1 MKPYIGILAG
11 LLGLAL
17 LLSGCRPSRDGSA
30 APSPEAESL
39 GGSQGGFE
47 VVSGGAFGSASG
59 EKRVAGDSGLPVA
72 LRYARGF
79 AIRRYGGESWVEV
92 RRPWQ
97 GASADFRY
105 RLVPRDSLGRPGYP
119 DSTASPPNDPG
130 APFTL
135 PVPARRVITMT
146 TTNLPH
152 LEAVGA
158 LDRLVGISGGI
169 YACNP
174 RVRAR
179 LAGGGLRDIGEEAG
193 LDAEA
198 ALDLR
203 PDAVFAFAV
212 AGWTNPALKKLR
224 EAGLPVV
231 MEGAYM
237 EETPLGRA
245 EWIKFTAE
253 FFGRGAAAD
262 SLFAVVDSAY
272 RALSDLART
281 AASRPTVVVNGSE
294 GGLWWMPG
302 GRSYVARFLADAG
315 ARYLW
320 ADDTTRGSLNLG
332 LETVIRTAGGAD
344 FWINPGEAADL
355 AALRNRDPRHAMLK
369 AFREG
374 RVWNCDAARCGAGN
388 DFFEQGPTRPDRV
401 LAELIA
407 IFHPELLP
415 GHRFRWYRRLEG
427 A

>member
-1 MKPYIGILAG
+1 
-11 LLGLAL
+11 
-17 LLSGCRPSRDGSA
+17 
-30 APSPEAESL
+30 
-39 GGSQGGFE
+39 
-47 VVSGGAFGSASG
+47 
-59 EKRVAGDSGLPVA
+59 VA
-72 LRYARGF
+72 LAHARGF
-79 AIRRYGGESWVEV
+79 SIRRRGGESWVEV

-105 RLVPRDSLGRPGYP
+105 RLVPRDSLGRPGFP
-119 DSTASPPNDPG
+119 DPAARLPG
-130 APFTL
+130 PDAPLTL
-135 PVPARRVITMT
+135 PMPLGRVITLT

-158 LDRLVGISGGI
+158 LDRLVGISGGR
-169 YACNP
+169 YACNA
-174 RVRAR
+174 RVRSR
-179 LAGGGLRDIGEEAG
+179 LAAGGLPEIGEEAG

-212 AGWTNPALKKLR
+212 ASWSNPALKKLR

-231 MEGAYM
+231 MEGVYM

-262 SLFAVVDSAY
+262 SLFAAVDSAY
-272 RALSDLART
+272 RALSALAKT

-320 ADDTTRGSLNLG
+320 AGDTTRGSLNLG
-332 LETVIRTAGGAD
+332 LETVIREAGDAD
-344 FWINPGEAADL
+344 FWLNPGEAADL
-355 AALRNRDPRHAMLK
+355 AALRSRDPRHAMLK

-374 RVWNCDAARCGAGN
+374 RVWNFDAARCGAGN
-388 DFFEQGPTRPDRV
+388 EYFEQGSTRPDLV
-401 LAELIA
+401 LADLIA
-407 IFHPELLP
+407 IFHPGLLP

-427 A
+427 G